1 MTPKFSC
8 GQTVRLSRGLRYRS
22 AADGEYKVIQQLPD
36 NDGELQ
42 YRVKSVREPHERV
55 VKESDMEKA
64 SKLFRFLFFGY
75 YFGKPDCVVKPLGPL
90 ASKLSTCVSKRTQIV
105 GEI

>member
-1 MTPKFSC
+1 MTPKFRC
-8 GQTVRLSRGLRYRS
+8 GQTVRLSRGLALRS
-22 AADGEYKVIQQLPD
+22 AADGEYKVIRQLPD

-64 SKLFRFLFFGY
+64 
-75 YFGKPDCVVKPLGPL
+75 
-90 ASKLSTCVSKRTQIV
+90 
-105 GEI
+105 